1 MRLSHEERKQQSRWL
16 YAERANCKKGNSSI
30 TQEEAARLLGIAKNT
45 WVRWESGEFRPDA
58 LKVELLPYLFRNEC
72 PQPCSASR
80 TEKFDGAR
88 MAEHIRICR
97 DCWLAINYLA
107 VVAKRC
113 PHKSKFSWNG

>member
-1 MRLSHEERKQQSRWL
+1 MRLSSKERDSRRGRVE
-16 YAERANCKKGNSSI
+16 AARGNCKRGNFGI

-45 WVRWESGEFRPDA
+45 WVRWESGEFRPDE
-58 LKVELLPYLFRNEC
+58 LKLELLPYLSRNEC

-88 MAEHIRICR
+88 MAEHIRTCR

-107 VVAKRC
+107 VVAKRS
-113 PHKSKFSWNG
+113 PHKSKLFWNG